1 MSERNHNQQSQYTI
15 RFALDKDNP
24 VKGENLWAEKVG
36 PDLYRLCTT
45 PFFAQGYAGGDVV
58 RCTQDQFGILHV
70 ERMVE
75 PSSNNAIHVY
85 FEPGW
90 DSATDKILS
99 YLTYIGCTFETSGR
113 HYAFDVPNE
122 PELKISLKELAA
134 YLNELE
140 KAEIISWEV
149 SKWPKEML

>member
-1 MSERNHNQQSQYTI
+1 MSESNHNQHCQFTVRI
-15 RFALDKDNP
+15 ALDHNSP

-36 PDLYRLCTT
+36 PDLYRLCNT
-45 PFFAQGYAGGDVV
+45 PFLAQGYSWGDVV
-58 RCTQDQFGILHV
+58 RCTQDQHGILHV
-70 ERMVE
+70 DRVVD
-75 PSSNNAIHVY
+75 PSRNNAMHVY

-90 DSATDKILS
+90 DKATEKIVS

-113 HYAFDVPNE
+113 LYAFDVPNE

-140 KAEIISWEV
+140 KAEIISWEA
-149 SKWPKEML
+149 SKWPSDVL